1 MALAT
6 AMAHLGLGLPNSSV
20 FLNCADTCPEVHTGI
35 YTACWSDCVE
45 QRGGT
50 MAFLRFGHRDLIGDA
65 PTLVGEPGD
74 ADACTVPSKYPE
86 SGGYLLSSSGT
97 LAWF

>member
-74 ADACTVPSKYPE
+74 ADACTQQVPRVR
-86 SGGYLLSSSGT
+86 GGT
-97 LAWF
+97 C